1 MRNISTLALLATPLL
16 LSGCQQLAPKTTNPS
31 VQFVCRNG
39 DNLLVKF
46 DNDQQQA
53 IIHYHDQKIVLP
65 QQVSASGFHYA
76 NGQQSLRGKG
86 NKVTATLSASASLE
100 CVAYP

>member
-1 MRNISTLALLATPLL
+1 MRTFTTLALLATPLL
-16 LSGCQQLAPKTTNPS
+16 LSGCQQLAPKSTNPS

-39 DNLLVKF
+39 ENLLVKF

-65 QQVSASGFHYA
+65 QQVSGSGFHYA
-76 NGQQSLRGKG
+76 NASQSLRGKG
-86 NKVTATLSASASLE
+86 NKVTAKLTDGEPFE